1 MRRVAA
7 DKGKLRHCEP
17 LRPQACTK
25 RNRRSRLL
33 ARSSAHTGV
42 AIRFSPLAPTLRE
55 LSRSDREGKN
65 RPLRPFQGH
74 LSHGERQGPHP
85 SRLRRATYT
94 LLCNCHWQL
103 LDFDSLRGAP
113 PHGGRLRVRI
123 VTGGNPWKGPH
134 QRALHYGMTATGSHC
149 NFNSLRGAPLVRN
162 DSIYRNALQ
171 ERYRACTQWSV
182 DYRPTGARIAR
193 RGSRQKDV
201 PQKCGTPFEKGF
213 GKNRIS
219 RRRR

>member
-1 MRRVAA
+1 MAVSRKAMTEGLSKWA
-7 DKGKLRHCEP
+7 SSDP
-17 LRPQACTK
+17 L
-25 RNRRSRLL
+25 SLVL
-33 ARSSAHTGV
+33 AGDARDSSPWSA
-42 AIRFSPLAPTLRE
+42 
-55 LSRSDREGKN
+55 
-65 RPLRPFQGH
+65 
-74 LSHGERQGPHP
+74 
-85 SRLRRATYT
+85 
-94 LLCNCHWQL
+94 
-103 LDFDSLRGAP
+103 RGAFGGQWP
-113 PHGGRLRVRI
+113 PLLILTIVPGEEIRI

-201 PQKCGTPFEKGF
+201 PQKCGTPFGKGF

>member
-1 MRRVAA
+1 MRARLVCIRYTIGHRSVSFLQCISTITVIASQCA
-7 DKGKLRHCEP
+7 HWRGNPHPPWLP
-17 LRPQACTK
+17 LWVSCHEVTEKVKIALSAP
-25 RNRRSRLL
+25 SR
-33 ARSSAHTGV
+33 
-42 AIRFSPLAPTLRE
+42 
-55 LSRSDREGKN
+55 
-65 RPLRPFQGH
+65 GH

-113 PHGGRLRVRI
+113 PHGGRLRERI

-201 PQKCGTPFEKGF
+201 PQKCGTPFGKGF